1 MSNRLTII
9 IYITI
14 LSNACSME
22 TIIPWSLSDFTKKIS
37 WGDLAEKAAKSMWVN
52 SIKKQLGNY
61 PHKHEAAHVR
71 ISSELPTREI
81 DAVEERQKHK
91 VRPALEALLGKPL
104 PTDKSLTLGVCCSGG
119 GYRAMIATLGF
130 LMGLEKI
137 GVLDATTYMA
147 GLSGSTW
154 LLGPWLYR
162 NCQIDNA
169 KPVSLANYAKL
180 LSAKTAKPLLKNSM
194 KKRPVIDSLNAK
206 IAFEQPLSS
215 VDLWGALIINALAGD
230 LGSSGQKLRITDLA
244 ATIETGS
251 LLFPIFTSTIVHA
264 GKAEE
269 WMEFTPFEVGS
280 SFLGGYIPTWSFGR
294 KFNAGTS
301 VDFAPEQTMGYGL
314 GIFGSAY
321 TASYY
326 EAKGDLQAFLGNVAM
341 DMAKEL
347 MPASTKE
354 WIAKHK
360 ADEQRFSPARIYN
373 FTHNMPGL
381 QKSDEPLLTC
391 VDAGMAFNLPFPPL
405 LRPERQLD
413 IILVMDAS
421 ASVKDAPA
429 LAKAAEY
436 ARIHGL
442 KFPPINLHNIDK
454 KIVSV
459 FKDETDSTI
468 PVVIYFPR
476 IANPA
481 YENGFD
487 PDPDKTAF
495 CGTTNFAYK
504 PEQFELLRGL
514 MDTAVV
520 GNKEII
526 VDEIKQRIA
535 LK

>member
-1 MSNRLTII
+1 
-9 IYITI
+9 
-14 LSNACSME
+14 
-22 TIIPWSLSDFTKKIS
+22 
-37 WGDLAEKAAKSMWVN
+37 
-52 SIKKQLGNY
+52 
-61 PHKHEAAHVR
+61 
-71 ISSELPTREI
+71 
-81 DAVEERQKHK
+81 
-91 VRPALEALLGKPL
+91 
-104 PTDKSLTLGVCCSGG
+104 
-119 GYRAMIATLGF
+119 
-130 LMGLEKI
+130 
-137 GVLDATTYMA
+137 
-147 GLSGSTW
+147 
-154 LLGPWLYR
+154 
-162 NCQIDNA
+162 
-169 KPVSLANYAKL
+169 
-180 LSAKTAKPLLKNSM
+180 
-194 KKRPVIDSLNAK
+194 
-206 IAFEQPLSS
+206 
-215 VDLWGALIINALAGD
+215 
-230 LGSSGQKLRITDLA
+230 
-244 ATIETGS
+244 
-251 LLFPIFTSTIVHA
+251 
-264 GKAEE
+264 
-269 WMEFTPFEVGS
+269 
-280 SFLGGYIPTWSFGR
+280 
-294 KFNAGTS
+294 
-301 VDFAPEQTMGYGL
+301 
-314 GIFGSAY
+314 
-321 TASYY
+321 
-326 EAKGDLQAFLGNVAM
+326 
-341 DMAKEL
+341 
-347 MPASTKE
+347 
-354 WIAKHK
+354 
-360 ADEQRFSPARIYN
+360 
-373 FTHNMPGL
+373 
-381 QKSDEPLLTC
+381 
-391 VDAGMAFNLPFPPL
+391 MAFNLPFPPL